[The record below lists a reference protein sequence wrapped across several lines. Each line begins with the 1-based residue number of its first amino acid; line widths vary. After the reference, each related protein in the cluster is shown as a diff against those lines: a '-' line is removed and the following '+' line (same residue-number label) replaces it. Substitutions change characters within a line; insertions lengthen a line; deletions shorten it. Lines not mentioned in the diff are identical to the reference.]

1 METCRQRPDGVR
13 GTVAFIMYQAMRQ
26 FQEEGVQ
33 CASLCLLPGL
43 GCDTPLPGDSAMVRW
58 GLTLGTGRL
67 NPAYATAGAYHFK
80 SRFRPR
86 FECRYICALPRV
98 TLPCAVAFIR
108 LVGALDFNP
117 RKLIGLAWQ
126 RWQKRTAR
134 ATLTAPQF
142 DGSRT
147 DLVARAENRDC

>member
-1 METCRQRPDGVR
+1 METCRQRGDGIR
-13 GTVAFIMYQAMRQ
+13 GTVAYIMYQAMRQ

-33 CASLCLLPGL
+33 HASLCLLPGL
-43 GCDTPLPGDSAMVRW
+43 RCGTPMPGDSAMVRW

-86 FECRYICALPRV
+86 FESRYLCALPRV

-117 RKLIGLAWQ
+117 RKLIGLALQ
-126 RWQKRTAR
+126 RWQKRAAR
-134 ATLTAPQF
+134 ATLMAPE
-142 DGSRT
+142 GG
-147 DLVARAENRDC
+147 E